1 MYGKQDQQIL
11 MMATSFCLFVCL
23 LGLALFTNVGLTTTH
38 IRTRLTVARSSGFEM
53 ASADLQQKAAKKKKQ
68 TNQVQDLTEVTYL
81 RAPSNFLREFPSSHV
96 ELVIQFF
103 FPMARRTKFCASCD

>member
-1 MYGKQDQQIL
+1 

-23 LGLALFTNVGLTTTH
+23 LGLAFFTNVGLTTTH
-38 IRTRLTVARSSGFEM
+38 IQTRLTVARSSGFEM
-53 ASADLQQKAAKKKKQ
+53 ASGDLQQNAAKKNQ

-96 ELVIQFF
+96 ELVIQFIF
-103 FPMARRTKFCASCD
+103 RWQDERNPAL